1 MLPVSIAAREAYF
14 SRLEGIRPDLLY
26 SCSSFP
32 VAVAAGL
39 ELSPARMPLSV
50 NHRGKTPA
58 RDDICPLMELL
69 AGAMETSGAQVV
81 AGMHTCDMTRRFFQE
96 SHRFRETSV
105 HQLQLPATSGEEAE
119 AFFSAQVERFCED
132 MILCGHAKG
141 YSPER
146 AAEWYTGTQKLRDLL
161 EGLAPV
167 TPPVALQYFHH
178 LAGILPPREAH
189 GLIEE
194 LSCFHNEYPGEFTL
208 ILSGSPVIPGDDT
221 VAETVEKAGGSLIP
235 ANCTG
240 LQGFPRGEPRDY
252 TPGSLAALHL
262 RSSRCVRRRPNEPC
276 FEYIGE
282 TASGFPPMGY
292 W

>member
-1 MLPVSIAAREAYF
+1 
-14 SRLEGIRPDLLY
+14 
-26 SCSSFP
+26 
-32 VAVAAGL
+32 
-39 ELSPARMPLSV
+39 
-50 NHRGKTPA
+50 
-58 RDDICPLMELL
+58 
-69 AGAMETSGAQVV
+69 
-81 AGMHTCDMTRRFFQE
+81 
-96 SHRFRETSV
+96 
-105 HQLQLPATSGEEAE
+105 
-119 AFFSAQVERFCED
+119 

-262 RSSRCVRRRPNEPC
+262 RSSSASQEQTSV

-282 TASGFPPMGY
+282 TASGFSAHGILVKCLSFCDLWFTEKVRLKERYSLPVLVMDSGLKQAKGRG
-292 W
+292 WQ

>member
-96 SHRFRETSV
+96 SHRFRE
-105 HQLQLPATSGEEAE
+105 
-119 AFFSAQVERFCED
+119 
-132 MILCGHAKG
+132 
-141 YSPER
+141 
-146 AAEWYTGTQKLRDLL
+146 
-161 EGLAPV
+161 PV
-167 TPPVALQYFHH
+167 F
-178 LAGILPPREAH
+178 I
-189 GLIEE
+189 
-194 LSCFHNEYPGEFTL
+194 S
-208 ILSGSPVIPGDDT
+208 S
-221 VAETVEKAGGSLIP
+221 
-235 ANCTG
+235 
-240 LQGFPRGEPRDY
+240 
-252 TPGSLAALHL
+252 
-262 RSSRCVRRRPNEPC
+262 SSRPLQERRPKP
-276 FEYIGE
+276 
-282 TASGFPPMGY
+282 SSRHR
-292 W
+292 WKVL